1 MATTYY
7 NLPTVNGS
15 DTADF
20 VNAIN
25 GLATATDAALRN
37 VANDI
42 PNIDTINSQI
52 ATINSE
58 ITNIK
63 ATLTT
68 TTSTANNALNTAQT
82 ALSTAQNI
90 TAAWKASPLDI
101 LQDSAP
107 NFITNPANL
116 EAKLWGNIVTV
127 KFAASNL
134 PYGVRSEIGHIKAG
148 YYPMSSLLIAVL
160 QQQTEGS
167 PWAFFTIDNTDG
179 TIAINPTYSGAKP
192 EITTTVSGMI
202 AYPVDVTKL

>member
-37 VANDI
+37 VANDV
-42 PNIDTINSQI
+42 PNVDTIKSQI

-63 ATLTT
+63 STLAT
-68 TTSTANNALNTAQT
+68 TTSTANTAST
-82 ALSTAQNI
+82 TATSALSIAQNVQ
-90 TAAWKASPLDI
+90 AQWVAHPVSVLESYEPKY
-101 LQDSAP
+101 
-107 NFITNPANL
+107 ITNPDNL
-116 EAKLWGNIVTV
+116 TVYCWGNVITI
-127 KFAASNL
+127 KCAASNL
-134 PYGVRSEIGHIKAG
+134 EYGVKNVVGKIKPG
-148 YYPMSSLLIAVL
+148 YWPNGTLLMAVL

-167 PWAFFTIDNTDG
+167 PWAYFTVDPETGEIG
-179 TIAINPTYSGAKP
+179 INPTYSGAKP
-192 EITTTVSGMI
+192 GTTTTVSCMF
-202 AYPVDVTKL
+202 AYLNSVTK